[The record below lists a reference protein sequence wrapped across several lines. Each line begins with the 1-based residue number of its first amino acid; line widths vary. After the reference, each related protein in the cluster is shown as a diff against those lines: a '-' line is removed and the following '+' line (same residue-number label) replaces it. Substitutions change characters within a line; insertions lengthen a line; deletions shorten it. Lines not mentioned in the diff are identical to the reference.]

1 MVDVFDFFTGRPP
14 LFMRGDFLK
23 DSLTMLYNAAR
34 FLPHQIKVPS
44 SMPLSRWRRQGTCA
58 QCYRKSQHIIYHYHL
73 NSSFTSRYMPSHF
86 CSRVYF
92 FLVHSS
98 LHCFTDLVRESS
110 WLSANYYNLFCLFRV
125 AYLPK
130 FIYTPTLIPWPLP
143 ICDHL

>member
-1 MVDVFDFFTGRPP
+1 MCLISSLVGH
-14 LFMRGDFLK
+14 LYSWEGISLK
-23 DSLTMLYNAAR
+23 IHWPCSTILQGSC
-34 FLPHQIKVPS
+34 PHQIKVPS
-44 SMPLSRWRRQGTCA
+44 SMPLSRWRRQGTRA

-73 NSSFTSRYMPSHF
+73 NSSSTSRYMPSHF

-98 LHCFTDLVRESS
+98 LDCCTELVPESS

-130 FIYTPTLIPWPLP
+130 FIYTPNLIPWPLP